1 VDPSRVGVTLPDA
14 RAPVAYLDSSA
25 LIKLIVVEAESG
37 ALRRELVQWPRRT
50 SSLIAH
56 IEVTRAATRLGASAP
71 ALAARSLSDLD
82 LLSIDPIAPDARRI
96 GGMLLRSLDVIHLA
110 TAASIAPELGALIT
124 YDRRMIAEG
133 HALGLAVLT
142 PA

>member
-1 VDPSRVGVTLPDA
+1 
-14 RAPVAYLDSSA
+14 
-25 LIKLIVVEAESG
+25 
-37 ALRRELVQWPRRT
+37 
-50 SSLIAH
+50 
-56 IEVTRAATRLGASAP
+56 VTRAATRLGTSAL
-71 ALAARSLSDLD
+71 ALAARVLSDLD

-96 GGMLLRSLDVIHLA
+96 GGMLLRSLDALHLA